1 MDFNKYS
8 VPRNVLRNGYLN
20 NKTSNNTINI
30 NSGGNSNVIGGGGSI
45 ITNYLPAFYNVNT
58 EVYDVIDGVN
68 FSNENG
74 WTFKKR
80 TSITDENGEVTI
92 TETPL
97 LTINSTGLFA
107 NVPIYST
114 KEIMAY
120 NYNNTEVNSII
131 KETLNNV
138 ENATTLEDIKTI
150 LINLRNV
157 L

>member
-1 MDFNKYS
+1 MDFKKYS
-8 VPRNVLRNGYLN
+8 VPRSVLRNGYLN
-20 NKTSNNTINI
+20 NKTGNNTITI
-30 NSGGNSNVIGGGGSI
+30 NSGNNNVISGGSGSFVGD
-45 ITNYLPAFYNVNT
+45 YLPAYYNVNT

-97 LTINSTGLFA
+97 LTINNTGVYA

-120 NYNNTEVNSII
+120 NYNNSEVNSII

-138 ENATTLEDIKTI
+138 ESATTLDDIKTI